1 MSFIGFTNIKQ
12 VSSSYCIVEI
22 QGGKLYYRDQYQFV
36 TNYTT
41 SKTWISSIETIF
53 QENDY
58 DAVKLMVFLQC
69 VLVVLQ
75 LKYPLF

>member
-1 MSFIGFTNIKQ
+1 M
-12 VSSSYCIVEI
+12 
-22 QGGKLYYRDQYQFV
+22 QGEKLYYRDQYQFV

-41 SKTWISSIETIF
+41 SKTWISSTETIF